1 MNFFRSS
8 KPLPVSPPTLQET
21 AQENIGKELEALY
34 DSLFALAGL
43 TEQQLATALLAL
55 RDLQADTAEQVL
67 VQQAQVENLAWQM
80 QEAMSFLFT
89 YQNLHLADT
98 RVILTILAISSE
110 LQKINAETKRLA
122 RVVLRLQRLATQMP
136 RLPLQ
141 EVGEYAAQMLQAVFD
156 AAVRRDVDL
165 AWQVVEQDS
174 LLDKDY
180 VLLVRRVEAIM
191 IEDADK
197 VAAAVECLWA
207 LRALEQI
214 GDYSRNIGEQVIYLL
229 SGKMPRTPQAML
241 DQSTTVEKMEKNA

>member
-1 MNFFRSS
+1 MNFFRSGKLLTPS
-8 KPLPVSPPTLQET
+8 VPT
-21 AQENIGKELEALY
+21 AQDNLEESIDKELEALY

-43 TEQQLATALLAL
+43 IEQQLAEALLAL
-55 RDLQADTAEQVL
+55 RDLQVDVAERVI
-67 VQQAQVENLAWQM
+67 AHQVEVQHLAWQM

-89 YQNLHLADT
+89 YQNLRLSDT
-98 RVILTILAISSE
+98 RLLLTILAISAE

-122 RVVLRLQRLATQMP
+122 RVVLRLQLLATQMP

-141 EVGEYAAQMLQAVFD
+141 EIGEYAAQMLHAVLD
-156 AAVRRDVDL
+156 AAVRRDVEL
-165 AWQVVEQDS
+165 AWQVFDQDS

-180 VLLVRRVEAIM
+180 VLLVRRLQTIM

-197 VAAAVECLWA
+197 VAAAIECLWA

-229 SGKMPRTPQAML
+229 SGKMVHSSAL
-241 DQSTTVEKMEKNA
+241 LAEKPKTAEK

>member
-8 KPLPVSPPTLQET
+8 KPLPAPPSPVQET
-21 AQENIGKELEALY
+21 PEENISKELEALY

-43 TEQQLATALLAL
+43 TEQQLADALLAL
-55 RDLQADTAEQVL
+55 RDLQAETAEQVL
-67 VQQAQVENLAWQM
+67 AQQAQVQNLLWQM

-89 YQNLHLADT
+89 YQNLRLADT
-98 RVILTILAISSE
+98 RLILTILTISSE
-110 LQKINAETKRLA
+110 LQKISAETKRLA

-141 EVGEYAAQMLQAVFD
+141 EVGEYAAQMLHAVLD

-180 VLLVRRVEAIM
+180 VFLVRRLQTIM
-191 IEDADK
+191 IEDAEK

-229 SGKMPRTPQAML
+229 SGKMVRNSALLTEKP
-241 DQSTTVEKMEKNA
+241 STVEKKA